1 MGTWGVIIPPYQ
13 HWLPSD
19 LRFSSLTAKLS
30 QKPRLQAAAL
40 AGWALA
46 VYSISAG
53 VSWSDRAAAFGRST
67 AGKDVVATLFFLV
80 WEPELNI
87 WLLCLCGVC
96 VSVCLCVCVCGVPW
110 MDGMLWSVREE
121 RQMYSHK
128 QCEQYMCTHSHGH
141 NSIMNK
147 ARILA
152 QASTLHCS
160 QTIRLRLALFPP
172 FPVTHPVTWP
182 PMTVVSIEVKIK
194 TSSRLL
200 QDCFQT
206 ISIQLRLSGHISIL
220 IQPPTHPK

>member
-30 QKPRLQAAAL
+30 QKPKLQAAAL

-96 VSVCLCVCVCGVPW
+96 VCVCVCVSVCLWCP
-110 MDGMLWSVREE
+110 MDGCDALIGQRGKTNV
-121 RQMYSHK
+121 Q
-128 QCEQYMCTHSHGH
+128 
-141 NSIMNK
+141 
-147 ARILA
+147 
-152 QASTLHCS
+152 S
-160 QTIRLRLALFPP
+160 QT
-172 FPVTHPVTWP
+172 VW
-182 PMTVVSIEVKIK
+182 TVHVY
-194 TSSRLL
+194 T
-200 QDCFQT
+200 
-206 ISIQLRLSGHISIL
+206 
-220 IQPPTHPK
+220 QPWAQHYHE